1 MHVQLM
7 YCWTTHGKARCQYRW
22 HDCHGRVPGVFFDSM
37 AALSSNE
44 MLPKAGTEQ
53 PLLTSNSKKRV
64 GDAATERC
72 RFSVL
77 EGVRETTDGERAAT
91 GVSAKAAT
99 AVNLVAPT
107 S

>member
-1 MHVQLM
+1 M
-7 YCWTTHGKARCQYRW
+7 GKRFASTGGMVVMARCLG
-22 HDCHGRVPGVFFDSM
+22 C
-37 AALSSNE
+37 LINSNK
-44 MLPKAGTEQ
+44 MMPQRGTEQ

-77 EGVRETTDGERAAT
+77 EGVSETTDGERAAT